1 MATPPDDPQARI
13 SEARENIAG
22 SLAEL
27 AGEVQ
32 ELTDLRAWVRRE
44 PWLFVGGA
52 FIVGVLLSR
61 RPRALS
67 ALLSK
72 LVPAVGMAAAKPFL
86 KDIGEQLGRQFMQR
100 GNA

>member
-1 MATPPDDPQARI
+1 MAMSPDEPQKRI
-13 SEARENIAG
+13 SEARETIAG

-27 AGEVQ
+27 AGEMQ

-52 FIVGVLLSR
+52 FVVGFLLSR

-72 LVPAVGMAAAKPFL
+72 IVPAAAMAAARPFL
-86 KDIGEQLGRQFMQR
+86 KDIGAHLGKQFTER
-100 GNA
+100 AKA